1 MPKVTLTYDQISV
14 ILEALEDFDVD
25 RLKLWELDEFDSGTD
40 KEDYFVRL
48 EEVLNEARGY

>member
-25 RLKLWELDEFDSGTD
+25 RLKLWELDDYDSGTD